1 MEIIAKEGFPKVGFF
16 TEKKD
21 LQKFYKQLDT
31 EVLIDW
37 CAKEGL
43 QYTPCE
49 DNESINRMR
58 VAMAILYKHFPKA
71 PAKAKSKAKYA
82 DYTTEALMEMAMTND
97 VIFEP
102 CDDLRILR
110 MRAIC
115 ALRSH
120 NIIE

>member
-31 EVLIDW
+31 EVLVDW
-37 CAKEGL
+37 CKAEGL
-43 QYTPCE
+43 SYTECP

-58 VAMAILYKHFPKA
+58 IAMAILYYHFPKA
-71 PAKAKSKAKYA
+71 PATKKSKSKYA
-82 DYTTEALMEMAMTND
+82 DYSTEKLMELAMTND

-102 CDDLRILR
+102 CDDPRILR
-110 MRAIC
+110 MRAIL
-115 ALRSH
+115 ALRAH